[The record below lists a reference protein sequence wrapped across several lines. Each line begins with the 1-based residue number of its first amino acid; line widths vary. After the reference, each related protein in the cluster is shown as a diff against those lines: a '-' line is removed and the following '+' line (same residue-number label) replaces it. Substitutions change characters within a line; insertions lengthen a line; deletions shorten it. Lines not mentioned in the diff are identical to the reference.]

1 MADTAGAH
9 PPAVLLDTY
18 GADFDRW
25 NNREA
30 ALAGREQLLRD
41 RAFRHAWDAERRLDA
56 ALFATCTEL
65 DRDIEESGAL
75 QRLMRQTLAAT
86 RPASLAEFGWH
97 RLAAAVLLAA
107 ALGGTFDLLFAQ
119 TPAGTATV
127 VVGDNLL
134 FGPDAVEL

>member
-1 MADTAGAH
+1 MADTAGAQ

-25 NNREA
+25 NNPEA

-41 RAFRHAWDAERRLDA
+41 RAFRHDWDAERRLDA
-56 ALFATCTEL
+56 ALLATRTEL

-75 QRLMRQTLAAT
+75 QRLKRQTLAAT
-86 RPASLAEFGWH
+86 RPANLAEFGWH
-97 RLAAAVLLAA
+97 RLAAAIVLAA
-107 ALGGTFDLLFAQ
+107 LLGGTFDILFLARP
-119 TPAGTATV
+119 TAPASV